1 MVEIRKI
8 SEFTDILSKSEKIP
22 IIIDFY
28 ADWCMPCRMLSP
40 IIEKIEKK
48 LDGKIKVLKVNV
60 EEFPEISMKF
70 EIMSIPTLVLIKGG
84 KEIDRIVGLV
94 SEAKILEWLKSHK
107 II

>member
-94 SEAKILEWLKSHK
+94 SEEKILEWLKS
-107 II
+107 